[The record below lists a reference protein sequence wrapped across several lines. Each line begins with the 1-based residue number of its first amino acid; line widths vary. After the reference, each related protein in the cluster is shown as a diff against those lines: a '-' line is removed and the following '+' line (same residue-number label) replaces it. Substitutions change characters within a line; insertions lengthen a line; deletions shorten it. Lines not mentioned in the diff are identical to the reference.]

1 MEKHVLL
8 QCTKGKD
15 MCTRYKEVIEIENLS
30 FGRRGRKMAYPSS
43 HDDSSYKEMT
53 EHKQMQPSMINNEW
67 KSLEALNQCKS
78 KTFCIFS

>member
-8 QCTKGKD
+8 QCTKGND
-15 MCTRYKEVIEIENLS
+15 MCTCYKEVIEIENLS

-53 EHKQMQPSMINNEW
+53 EHKQYAA
-67 KSLEALNQCKS
+67 KYD
-78 KTFCIFS
+78 